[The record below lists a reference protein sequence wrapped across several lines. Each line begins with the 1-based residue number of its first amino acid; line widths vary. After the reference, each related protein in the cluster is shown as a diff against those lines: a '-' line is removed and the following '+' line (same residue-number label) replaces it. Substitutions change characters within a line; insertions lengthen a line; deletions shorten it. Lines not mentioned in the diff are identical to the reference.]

1 VRQLLRAGA
10 KPELTDME
18 GKTAIDY
25 ADAAGFDDAV
35 EQLERAMAS
44 AVRRP
49 PPPPAPP
56 PPQPYACVQQCG
68 IVQPPARQPAP
79 RRHHAAPPHR
89 ARAHACAPESMHAR
103 GCA

>member
-1 VRQLLRAGA
+1 MRQLLRAGA

-49 PPPPAPP
+49 PPPPPLPHPNHVRASSSAGSCSLRPGSPRHAAATPP
-56 PPQPYACVQQCG
+56 PRRATATRTRTRACT
-68 IVQPPARQPAP
+68 
-79 RRHHAAPPHR
+79 
-89 ARAHACAPESMHAR
+89 
-103 GCA
+103 